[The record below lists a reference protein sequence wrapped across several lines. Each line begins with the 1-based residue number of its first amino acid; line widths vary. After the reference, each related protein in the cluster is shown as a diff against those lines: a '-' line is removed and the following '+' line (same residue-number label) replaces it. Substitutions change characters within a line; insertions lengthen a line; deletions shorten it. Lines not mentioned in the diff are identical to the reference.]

1 MRNNLVKEKLKKGE
15 CAFGVFANGI
25 SPEMMEIMALAGFD
39 FSRCQFRECVFD
51 QCKLGGASFRGVS
64 LGRSGFTRC
73 DLRKA
78 DFRGAEG
85 YAITLADNQL
95 KDARFSFPEVVNLLE
110 GTGIRIE

>member
-1 MRNNLVKEKLKKGE
+1 M
-15 CAFGVFANGI
+15 
-25 SPEMMEIMALAGFD
+25 
-39 FSRCQFRECVFD
+39 
-51 QCKLGGASFRGVS
+51 S

-78 DFRGAEG
+78 DFCGAEG
-85 YAITLADNQL
+85 YAIALADNQL